1 MPIVAKLDELGKPA
15 WIALMILGFF
25 IWWPLGLATLA
36 FIMGSG
42 RMTSSK
48 GGGMTPWYGA
58 ADQMRSAGT
67 WWQPSP
73 RPSGNRAFDEYR
85 QETLRRLGQEQREF
99 QELLVPLRMAK
110 GRAEFDQFMAGG
122 STRRGASS
130 PPQSE
135 NTGLGGAKSITQ
147 TRLAPT

>member
-48 GGGMTPWYGA
+48 GGDITRWYGPA
-58 ADQMRSAGT
+58 AGT
-67 WWQPSP
+67 WWHPSP

-85 QETLRRLGQEQREF
+85 QETLRRLGEEQGGVWGVVVR
-99 QELLVPLRMAK
+99 PRM
-110 GRAEFDQFMAGG
+110 GG
-122 STRRGASS
+122 GKR
-130 PPQSE
+130 
-135 NTGLGGAKSITQ
+135 
-147 TRLAPT
+147 

>member
-1 MPIVAKLDELGKPA
+1 LGKPA

-48 GGGMTPWYGA
+48 GGGTTRWYGA
-58 ADQMRSAGT
+58 VDHMRPAGT

-85 QETLRRLGQEQREF
+85 QETLRRLEEEQREF
-99 QELLVPLRMAK
+99 QEFLVRLRMAK
-110 GRAEFDQFMAGG
+110 DKAEFDQFMAERR
-122 STRRGASS
+122 TRTDSS
-130 PPQSE
+130 S
-135 NTGLGGAKSITQ
+135 
-147 TRLAPT
+147 